1 MSISRIATRYAKS
14 LMDLSIETNMVD
26 PVMEDISALN
36 QALQSRDFYMLL
48 KSPVIP
54 SGKKAEIFEAIFKG
68 KVQDITYKFFML
80 VIRKGRETLFV
91 EIIQE
96 YITQYQKLKNIVP
109 VLVTSAVALADN
121 DMESIR
127 KRLIDTGTL
136 TGTLQMKNVV
146 NPDIIGGFQIEF
158 QDKLIDA
165 SIAHKLDIMKR
176 ELNINLYESKI
187 RSL

>member
-14 LMDLSIETNMVD
+14 LMDLSIETNVVD
-26 PVMEDISALN
+26 QVMEDISALG

-48 KSPVIP
+48 KSPVTP
-54 SGKKAEIFEAIFKG
+54 SGKKAEIFELIFKG
-68 KVQDITYKFFML
+68 KVQDITYKFFLL
-80 VIRKGRETLFV
+80 VIRKGREFHFA
-91 EIIQE
+91 EIIHE
-96 YITQYQKLKNIVP
+96 FKSQYQKLKNIVP
-109 VLVTSAVALADN
+109 VVVTSAVALN
-121 DMESIR
+121 DSDMDDIR

-136 TGTLQMKNVV
+136 SGTLEMTNIVK
-146 NPDIIGGFQIEF
+146 PDIIGGFQIEF

-165 SIAHKLDIMKR
+165 SISHKLDIMKR